1 MSIDSPMVDLES
13 ILKQALEVVESTSL
27 FIKSQV
33 DQVSSD
39 DIEEKTMNSL
49 VSYVDKE
56 AEKQLVQGLSPLIQN
71 CGFIT
76 EEDTS
81 DRTDED
87 YIWIIDPLDGTTNF
101 LNRLPHFAISVALR
115 YKDEVIMGI
124 VKEVNTD
131 TLWTA
136 IKGKGALMNGYPV
149 EVSTKPFHDI
159 LVATGFPYANT
170 HDYESFFHILKE
182 WLTRTRGMR
191 RLGSAALDLCYVAC
205 GRYGAYYETTLNVWD
220 VAAGALIVTE
230 AGGKVSDFKGGGD
243 YLFGQEILAASPTV
257 YDEVLHVI
265 QSKLDLSTH
274 TYD

>member
-1 MSIDSPMVDLES
+1 MNIDSAMVDLEN
-13 ILKQALEVVESTSL
+13 ILKQALEVIESTSF

-33 DQVSSD
+33 DQVSAD
-39 DIEEKTMNSL
+39 DIEEKDMNSL

-56 AEKQLVQGLSPLIQN
+56 AEKLLVKGLNPLIES

-76 EEDTS
+76 EEDTA
-81 DRTDED
+81 DQVDQEYT
-87 YIWIIDPLDGTTNF
+87 WIIDPLDGTTNF

-115 YKDEVIMGI
+115 HREEIMVGI
-124 VKEVNTD
+124 VKEVNTN

-136 IKGKGALMNGYPV
+136 IKGRGALMNDQPI
-149 EVSTKPFHDI
+149 EVSTKPFHDV
-159 LVATGFPYANT
+159 LVATGFPYSNE
-170 HDYESFFHILKE
+170 HDYETYFKILKE

-220 VAAGALIVTE
+220 VAAGALIVKE
-230 AGGKVSDFKGGGD
+230 AGGKVSDFNGGED

-257 YDEVLHVI
+257 FEEVLRTI
-265 QSKLDLSTH
+265 QSKLIH
-274 TYD
+274 QNQ